1 MKKFTKKEVETELR
15 EFGVITTTE
24 KILDIDNNP
33 FRGTIV
39 TEYFI
44 CYSAITVT
52 KEHIAHRYTRY
63 SDGTIYIDSFGSE
76 KFSKL
81 IQEVPAMK

>member
-24 KILDIDNNP
+24 KIVDIDNEP
-33 FRGTIV
+33 FKGTIA
-39 TEYFI
+39 TENYIF
-44 CYSAITVT
+44 YSVITVT
-52 KEHIAHRYTRY
+52 KAHIARRYTRY
-63 SDGTIYIDSFGSE
+63 SDGTIYIDSFGSD

-81 IQEVPAMK
+81 IQEVPSVK

>member
-24 KILDIDNNP
+24 KIVDIDNEP
-33 FRGTIV
+33 YKSTIY
-39 TEYFI
+39 T
-44 CYSAITVT
+44 AITVT
-52 KEHIAHRYTRY
+52 KEHIARRYTRY
-63 SDGTIYIDSFGSE
+63 SDGTIYIDSFGSD

-81 IQEVPAMK
+81 IQEVPPVK

>member
-15 EFGVITTTE
+15 EFGVITTIE
-24 KILDIDNNP
+24 KIVDIDNEP
-33 FRGTIV
+33 FKSAIYI
-39 TEYFI
+39 ENFI

-52 KEHIAHRYTRY
+52 KEHIARRYTRY
-63 SDGTIYIDSFGSE
+63 SDGTIYIDSFGSD

-81 IQEVPAMK
+81 IQEVPRVK